1 VITAIA
7 LLIALQL
14 LPVRTGPMPRIGRP
28 VAGDTTRDPALE
40 EIVTKYVIE
49 HGQPESV
56 YYRYNRVD
64 LNSDGV
70 PEILLHIDGRSV
82 CESGG
87 CPLLILRV
95 LDNAYTAISTIALT
109 ARPIVVSEN
118 RTGGW
123 NDLILWQRRY
133 ADSDRSQYVVLS
145 YDSGTYPGN
154 PSALPARPLTDRT
167 RGTAYMSDIEQLG
180 IELAVAP

>member
-1 VITAIA
+1 VLTVIA
-7 LLIALQL
+7 LLIAVQL
-14 LPVRTGPMPRIGRP
+14 LPVRSGPVPRIGRP
-28 VAGDTTRDPALE
+28 VAGETTRDAAIE
-40 EIVTKYVIE
+40 AIVTKYVAE
-49 HGQPESV
+49 HGQREAV

-70 PEILLHIDGRSV
+70 PEILLHVDGRAV

-87 CPLLILRV
+87 CPLLILRL
-95 LDNAYTAISTIALT
+95 LDNVYTTISTIALT
-109 ARPIVVSEN
+109 TRPIVVSEN

-133 ADSDRSQYVVLS
+133 GDSDRSQYVVLS
-145 YDSGTYPGN
+145 NDSGTYPEN
-154 PSALPARPLTDRT
+154 PSAPPARPLTDRP

-180 IELAVAP
+180 IELPIAP